1 MLLNTGVV
9 MVIKGK
15 KAITLFV
22 EAELYNK
29 YKKFC
34 DERGLKF
41 SKGFEFYMQSQ
52 LSGTDAAKK
61 DELEELIKEKVKE
74 ILGLK
79 GGRHG

>member
-1 MLLNTGVV
+1 MAA
-9 MVIKGK
+9 KGK

-52 LSGTDAAKK
+52 LSGVNATKK
-61 DELEELIKEKVKE
+61 DELEKLIKEKVKE
-74 ILGLK
+74 ILGLN
-79 GGRHG
+79 GGKTK

>member
-1 MLLNTGVV
+1 MSV
-9 MVIKGK
+9 KGK

-22 EAELYNK
+22 DADLYNQ

-34 DERGLKF
+34 DARGLKF

-52 LSGTDAAKK
+52 LSGADAAKK
-61 DELEELIKEKVKE
+61 DELEELIREKVKE